1 MLKKTA
7 LFLRDG
13 FPNINSIKEKEINVG
28 NDINSIKEKEKKKKS
43 MISIL

>member
-13 FPNINSIKEKEINVG
+13 FPYDEDDAMMRMMRIGRMPKVMMSKAQ
-28 NDINSIKEKEKKKKS
+28 DDKKDERT
-43 MISIL
+43 